1 MSDLLKIGKKY
12 PSSKNRFGFIEIYEK
27 YFNEV
32 KNEKLNIL
40 EIGIDK
46 GDSLRIWRDYF
57 PNAKICGLD
66 IDKKD
71 FKINGVEFFFGDQS
85 DKNFLKTIIDKYNS
99 FDIIIDD
106 GSHISKHII
115 TSFNYLYP
123 YLNDNGLYIIE
134 DLQTSYIPR
143 YGGSRLRLN
152 KFNTSMNFLKRLT
165 DCTNYEHYDRP
176 FFKKNK
182 FDGLIKF
189 VHFYQNIV
197 FVKKEISKKYYHPDK
212 INNSLIN
219 LIKKLFSKFFY

>member
-1 MSDLLKIGKKY
+1 MKSLIEIGSKY
-12 PSSKNRFGFIEIYEK
+12 PSSKNKYGFIQIYEK
-27 YFNEV
+27 YF
-32 KNEKLNIL
+32 KDIKDQKLNIL

-71 FKINGVEFFFGDQS
+71 FHINGVEFFFGDQS
-85 DKNFLKTIIDKYNS
+85 DKDFLNSIIDKYNK

-115 TSFNYLYP
+115 SSFNFLYP
-123 YLNDNGLYIIE
+123 YLNEDGFYIIE

-152 KFNTSMNFLKRLT
+152 KFNTSMNFLKRLA
-165 DCTNYEHYDRP
+165 DCVNYEHNDRP

-182 FDGLIKF
+182 FDSLVKF

-197 FVKKEISKKYYHPDK
+197 FIKKSISKKYYHPEK
-212 INNSLIN
+212 KNSTFVN
-219 LIKKLFSKFFY
+219 SIKKFFSNFFY